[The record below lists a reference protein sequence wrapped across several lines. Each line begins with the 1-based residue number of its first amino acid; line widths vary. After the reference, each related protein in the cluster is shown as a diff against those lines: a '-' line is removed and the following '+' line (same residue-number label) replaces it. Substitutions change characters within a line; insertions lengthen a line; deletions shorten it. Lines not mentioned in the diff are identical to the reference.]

1 LVLANRRGVLVP
13 TTANSNQE
21 NAQGIFAPL
30 RRATFRNLW
39 ISSTVSNTGSLIQ
52 SVGAAWVMT
61 GISTADHVALVQT
74 ASFLP
79 MALFALPAGAI
90 ADIYDRRKVQI
101 TFLTLALVAAVLMT
115 LASVLGLITPW
126 ILLAFCF
133 LVGSGGALSAPA
145 RGASVGEQVPKELLP
160 QAVALN
166 NISYNLA
173 RSVGPALGGVIVAAW
188 GATAAFAINAASYL
202 PMLESLRRWNRAAE
216 VSRLPPEGLVRSVNS
231 GVRYIVNMRPVR
243 RAILRVFVLC
253 FLGAAL
259 QSLLPL
265 VARDLLNG
273 DARTFGLL
281 LGCFGIGAVCGIF
294 VLQPLRTKAGNEN
307 TVRLCTVVLAASLA
321 VLAIS
326 GSLLLDL
333 VVLMAAGMAWM
344 VATTTISVT
353 VQLFVPRWVMGRA
366 IATTS
371 ASTSLGVA
379 AGAWLW
385 GLLAKDYGL
394 TVVFQVAAAALLVSL
409 ILGFILP
416 VADRASST
424 ESDDMVLDD
433 PDVKLGL
440 SGRSGPISIELQYRI
455 ASDNARDFYNL
466 MREMQLVRSRNG
478 AYDWSLSRNIA
489 DPELWSETFR
499 CPTWDDYLRLRSR
512 RTLEDSALQQRARSM
527 HIGIEPIKVLRWL
540 DRPSG
545 SVRWREDAPDRGD
558 DALRIQG

>member
-1 LVLANRRGVLVP
+1 MPISPQAHEANTL
-13 TTANSNQE
+13 
-21 NAQGIFAPL
+21 GIFTPL
-30 RRATFRNLW
+30 RQATFRNLW

-52 SVGAAWVMT
+52 SVGAAWVMAS
-61 GISTADHVALVQT
+61 ISTADHVALVQT

-101 TFLTLALVAAVLMT
+101 TFLSLALLAAAMMT
-115 LASVLGLITPW
+115 LVSLLGMITPW
-126 ILLAFCF
+126 LLLAFCF

-145 RGASVGEQVPKELLP
+145 RGASVGEQVPRELLP
-160 QAVALN
+160 QAVGLN

-173 RSVGPALGGVIVAAW
+173 RSVGPALGGVVVAAF
-188 GATAAFAINAASYL
+188 GATVAFAINALSYL
-202 PMLESLRRWNRAAE
+202 PMLESLRRWRRQAE

-231 GVRYIVNMRPVR
+231 GVRYIVNMQPVR
-243 RAILRVFVLC
+243 RAIARVFVIC

-265 VARDLLNG
+265 VARDLLGG

-281 LGCFGIGAVCGIF
+281 LGCFGVGAVSGIF
-294 VLQPLRTKAGNEN
+294 VLQPLRTKIGNEN
-307 TVRLCTVVLAASLA
+307 TVRICTFTLAASLA
-321 VLAIS
+321 VLAVS

-333 VVLMAAGMAWM
+333 AVLMAAGMAWM
-344 VATTTISVT
+344 VVTTTISVT

-371 ASTSLGVA
+371 AATSLGVA
-379 AGAWLW
+379 LGSWIW
-385 GLLAKDYGL
+385 GLVAKDFGL
-394 TVVFQVAAAALLVSL
+394 TVVFQVAAAALLLSL
-409 ILGFILP
+409 VLGLFLP
-416 VADRASST
+416 VADRTSST
-424 ESDDMVLDD
+424 ESDDRVLDD

-455 ASDNARDFYNL
+455 SAENARDFYNL
-466 MREMQLVRSRNG
+466 MREMQRVRARNG

-499 CPTWDDYLRLRSR
+499 CPTWDDYLRLRNR
-512 RTLEDSALQQRARSM
+512 RTLEDMALHQRARAM
-527 HIGIEPIKVLRWL
+527 HIGIDPVKVLRWL

-545 SVRWREDAPDRGD
+545 SVRWREEAPDRGD
-558 DALRIQG
+558 DPLQLQG

>member
-1 LVLANRRGVLVP
+1 MS
-13 TTANSNQE
+13 TAADAHSDT
-21 NAQGIFAPL
+21 ALGIFAPL
-30 RRATFRNLW
+30 RQSTFRNLW
-39 ISSTVSNTGSLIQ
+39 ISSTISNTGSLIQ

-101 TFLTLALVAAVLMT
+101 TFLTLTLVAGALMT
-115 LASVLGLITPW
+115 LVSVLGWLTPW
-126 ILLAFCF
+126 VLLSFCF

-145 RGASVGEQVPKELLP
+145 RGASVGEQVPKQLLP

-173 RSVGPALGGVIVAAW
+173 RSVGPALGGVIVAAL
-188 GATAAFAINAASYL
+188 GATAAFAINAASYI

-243 RAILRVFVLC
+243 RAIARVFVLC

-265 VARDLLNG
+265 VARDLLGG

-281 LGCFGIGAVCGIF
+281 LGFFGMGAVCGIF

-307 TVRLCTVVLAASLA
+307 TVRLCTTVLGISLA
-321 VLAIS
+321 VLAFS
-326 GSLLLDL
+326 TNLLLDL

-344 VATTTISVT
+344 VSTTSISVT

-371 ASTSLGVA
+371 AATSLGVA
-379 AGAWLW
+379 AGSWMW
-385 GLLAKDYGL
+385 GVLTRDYGL
-394 TVVFQVAAAALLVSL
+394 TVVFEIAAAALLLSL
-409 ILGFILP
+409 LLGFFLP
-416 VADRASST
+416 LADRTSST
-424 ESDDMVLDD
+424 ESDDVALDD

-440 SGRSGPISIELQYRI
+440 TGRSGPISIELQYRI
-455 ASDNARDFYNL
+455 ASENARDFYNL
-466 MREMQLVRSRNG
+466 MREMQMVRSRNG

-512 RTLEDSALQQRARSM
+512 RTLEDSALQQRAHAM
-527 HIGIEPIKVLRWL
+527 HIGIEPIRVLRWL

-545 SVRWREDAPDRGD
+545 SVRWREEAPDRGD
-558 DALRIQG
+558 DALRMQG